1 MTIKIYHD
9 AFTQEHVRAVEYE
22 GTLAALLEDN
32 GIAYVYK
39 QPQKVSFTVNGKCV
53 DALDWSCVRVSNSD
67 DVQMR
72 IVPHGFFAAALLIGA
87 ILVVGMTLLK
97 PKIPN
102 YNRNETPKGEQLAA
116 SNAQANTAKLNG
128 TVPEIAGRFIRYPEH
143 LVQPHSYFVNP
154 RTLYQEMFL
163 CIGAGYHDFDPDLVK
178 VGTTPI
184 SNLEGA
190 EYFVYQPGDNVSA
203 HGLHFNWYTC
213 PEVGS
218 TNAGGSGLELTA
230 APSSDLDPVA
240 TSYSFGG
247 YTMTATPLPAG
258 WAVGT
263 RMTIRITRPYDVTH
277 ELDYGRING
286 NFVDIAHLSVGDTV
300 TSRIG
305 QTLRIQAK
313 VLDANFDGYMEFDYL
328 NDFDVWLPLK
338 PAVATSVPYW
348 FADPDITLEITS
360 LETGSAT
367 YKAIKAGVDFGAWNG
382 FGVITSLPQ
391 NVFFD
396 VDGANTIGEWSGPF
410 NACPVSEVTSKVQY
424 DVFFP
429 QGLAKIKDDG
439 GLETISVTIETQW
452 RYVGGAWQSIINTYT
467 NTTMDQIGYT
477 QTINIP
483 TPGAVEVRMRRIGA
497 ESTSTQV
504 NDEVQWYGL
513 RALLDSPTVYPN
525 WTTMGVRFK
534 GLGKIGAGSENK
546 INLVPMRK
554 LQTLQS
560 GGTLGPMAATREI
573 SAFAVHIAQS
583 VGYELDAWDMDALLS
598 LNSLWKS
605 RGETLDFVF
614 NETTVE
620 SALQV
625 TFGAGMSELT
635 IDDGMLKPVREGVRT
650 QYEQVYSAQNTTDGF
665 NRTFTLERVDSNDG
679 VLVEYIDQSDGF
691 TSKTVECKLPGKAG
705 VRLKTQKVNG
715 VVGRDRAWRI
725 GMREARAM
733 EYQKWAY
740 KFTTPMDA
748 MNSGYGSYVALV
760 PDIANYGRSG
770 LILGTYGSTLVLGD
784 HLEFESGKSY
794 VIAWRDDKGSFVGPF
809 PATAGTIDNE
819 VIVSSGGV
827 MPVVRMDRE
836 LPHFFFGE
844 LSTLTLPALVQ
855 KITPAADGK
864 CSVQAVNY
872 DARIY
877 ADDDALA
884 PTGA

>member
-22 GTLAALLEDN
+22 GALAALLEEN

-53 DALDWSCVRVSNSD
+53 DALDWSCVRVDNND
-67 DVQMR
+67 DVEMR
-72 IVPHGFFAAALLIGA
+72 IVPHGFFAAALLIGT
-87 ILVVGMTLLK
+87 IFVVGMTLLR

-102 YNRNETPKGEQLAA
+102 YSRNETPKGDLLAA
-116 SNAQANTAKLNG
+116 SNAQANKAKLYG
-128 TVPEIAGRFIRYPEH
+128 TVPEIAGRFIRYPDK
-143 LVQPHSYFVNP
+143 LIQTHSYFPDP
-154 RTLYQEMFL
+154 RRMNQDMLL
-163 CIGAGYHDFDPDLVK
+163 CVGAGDCDVDLSSVK
-178 VGTTPI
+178 IGTTPLQSI
-184 SNLEGA
+184 DGA
-190 EYFVYQPGDNVSA
+190 EFHVYKPGEDVSV
-203 HGLHFNWYTC
+203 HSMHWNYYIC
-213 PEVGS
+213 PEVGATS
-218 TNAGGSGLELTA
+218 AGGAGLSLTS

-240 TSYSFGG
+240 TSYSLSG

-263 RMTIRITRPYDVTH
+263 RMIIRITRPYDVTH
-277 ELDYGRING
+277 ELDYGRITG

-300 TSRIG
+300 TSRLG

-313 VLDANFDGYMEFDYL
+313 ELDANFDGYMEFDYL

-338 PAVATSVPYW
+338 PSVATSAPYW
-348 FADPDITLEITS
+348 FSDTDITLEITS
-360 LETGSAT
+360 LGTGSAT
-367 YKAIKAGVDFGAWNG
+367 YKAIKAGVDFVAWNG

-391 NVFFD
+391 NVFFE

-410 NACPVSEVTSKVQY
+410 NACPATESTTIVEY

-429 QGLAKIKDDG
+429 RGLAKISDSG
-439 GLETISVTIETQW
+439 NLVNISVSIEIQW
-452 RYVGGAWQSIINTYT
+452 RYSGGAWQSITRTYT
-467 NTTMDQIGYT
+467 ASTADQVGYT
-477 QTINIP
+477 HILNTQLGGSIQM
-483 TPGAVEVRMRRIGA
+483 RMRRIGA
-497 ESTSTQV
+497 KNTSPNV
-504 NDEVQWYGL
+504 NDEVQWFGL
-513 RALLDSPTVYPN
+513 RSRLTSPIRYPN
-525 WTTMGVRFK
+525 WTVLGVRFR
-534 GLGKIGAGSENK
+534 GLDKISSESGDK
-546 INLVPMRK
+546 INCIATRK
-554 LQTLQS
+554 LPTLQANGS
-560 GGTLGPMAATREI
+560 LGVPVATREL
-573 SAFAVHIAQS
+573 SAFALHIANS
-583 VGYELDAWDMDALLS
+583 VGYTLNDWDMDALQA
-598 LNSLWKS
+598 LNTIWKS
-605 RGETLDFVF
+605 RGETFDFVF
-614 NETTVE
+614 TETTVE
-620 SALQV
+620 KALQ
-625 TFGAGMSELT
+625 TTLLAGMSELT
-635 IDDGMLKPVREGVRT
+635 IDDGLLKPVREGVRT
-650 QYEQVYSAQNTTDGF
+650 QYEQAYSAQNTTDGF

-679 VLVEYIDQSDGF
+679 VQVEYIDQSEGY
-691 TSKTVECKLPGKAG
+691 TAKTVVAKLPGKIGA
-705 VRLKTQKVNG
+705 RLRTLKLDG

-770 LILGTYGSTLVLGD
+770 LILGAYGSTLVLGE

-794 VIAWRDDKGSFVGPF
+794 VIAWRDDKGRFVGPF
-809 PATAGTIDNE
+809 PATAGNVDNE

-827 MPVVRMDRE
+827 MPLVRMDME